1 MNWQLGAIK
10 FISVIV
16 LTFALA
22 LIVLGV
28 ITMWLERDRRR
39 FQGGV
44 MTLVGL
50 LVGIVYAFLA
60 SRVSEIVFGR
70 LIVALDL
77 PNLMA
82 TAFTYTAGVLFG
94 AGMAVG
100 IFLWAT
106 NRYRRQSERAM
117 VVIAVAG
124 LAVALGATFLAVILS
139 TP

>member
-22 LIVLGV
+22 LVVLGI

-60 SRVSEIVFGR
+60 SRVSEVLFGR

-117 VVIAVAG
+117 VVIAAAG
-124 LAVALGATFLAVILS
+124 FAVALAATILAMILS

>member
-1 MNWQLGAIK
+1 MTWQLGAIK
-10 FISVIV
+10 FISVVV

-22 LIVLGV
+22 LVVLGV
-28 ITMWLERDRRR
+28 ITMWLERERRR

-50 LVGIVYAFLA
+50 VVGIVYTLLA
-60 SRVSEIVFGR
+60 SRASEALFGR

-77 PNLMA
+77 PDLMA

-100 IFLWAT
+100 LFLWAT
-106 NRYRRQSERAM
+106 NRYRQRSERAM
-117 VVIAVAG
+117 VVFVVAG
-124 LAVALGATFLAVILS
+124 VAVALAATIFAVVLS

>member
-22 LIVLGV
+22 LVVLGA
-28 ITMWLERDRRR
+28 ITTWLERERRR

-44 MTLVGL
+44 MILVGL
-50 LVGIVYAFLA
+50 LVSIVYAFLA
-60 SRVSEIVFGR
+60 SRVSETIFGR

-77 PNLMA
+77 PDLMA
-82 TAFTYTAGVLFG
+82 TAFTYTAGVLLG

-106 NRYRRQSERAM
+106 NRYRHQSERAM
-117 VVIAVAG
+117 VVFAVAG
-124 LAVALGATFLAVILS
+124 LAVALGATILAIILS
-139 TP
+139 TL

>member
-1 MNWQLGAIK
+1 MNWQLAAIK
-10 FISVIV
+10 FISVVV

-22 LIVLGV
+22 SVVLGLV
-28 ITMWLERDRRR
+28 TMWLERDRRR

-50 LVGIVYAFLA
+50 LVGIVYALLA
-60 SRVSEIVFGR
+60 SRVSEILFGR

-82 TAFTYTAGVLFG
+82 TAFTYTAGVLLG

-106 NRYRRQSERAM
+106 NRYRRESERAM
-117 VVIAVAG
+117 AVFIGAG
-124 LAVALGATFLAVILS
+124 LAVAFGATILAVILS
-139 TP
+139 AP

>member
-10 FISVIV
+10 FISVVV

-22 LIVLGV
+22 LVVLGA
-28 ITMWLERDRRR
+28 ITMWLERERRR

-44 MTLVGL
+44 MVLVGL
-50 LVGIVYAFLA
+50 LVGIAYALLA
-60 SRVSEIVFGR
+60 SRFSQTLFGR

-77 PNLMA
+77 PDLMA

-100 IFLWAT
+100 LFLWAT
-106 NRYRRQSERAM
+106 NRYRHQAERAM
-117 VVIAVAG
+117 VVFVVAG
-124 LAVALGATFLAVILS
+124 VAVALAATILAIILS
-139 TP
+139 AP

>member
-10 FISVIV
+10 FISVVV

-22 LIVLGV
+22 LVVLGI
-28 ITMWLERDRRR
+28 ITMWLERERRR

-44 MTLVGL
+44 MLLVGL

-60 SRVSEIVFGR
+60 SRISEALFGR

-94 AGMAVG
+94 AGMAAG

-117 VVIAVAG
+117 VVFAVAG
-124 LAVALGATFLAVILS
+124 VAVALVATTLAVILS